1 MKLKKDNGEAY
12 SPTYLKTIH
21 NQLRAILNHTVN
33 MYDLKDN
40 VARKAGS
47 MGKEESKKIV
57 FWTQEEYQSFIEQV
71 ADKPISYYAFEILYW
86 IGIREGELL
95 SLTPADFDF
104 VK

>member
-1 MKLKKDNGEAY
+1 
-12 SPTYLKTIH
+12 
-21 NQLRAILNHTVN
+21 
-33 MYDLKDN
+33 
-40 VARKAGS
+40 